1 MESSGGSEARPD
13 DTTRPLSLRRGAVHA
28 LLQSTGKP
36 KRTGQKLKRRTSL
49 SKLTGGRFGDG
60 KHRRKAKDA
69 LKAALRRMSTGSVTV
84 SDSAGQEALSPPL
97 ASSPKFQSSTMRAT
111 LRPQLRSA
119 KNENIRAM
127 LGKVSESLRAGASP
141 QSAAK
146 GGKETTPNH
155 GDGGRVTQVG
165 TTAFA
170 QVAYS
175 QGALKAQRRG
185 LPVGGRTRIHV
196 WPLLTH
202 PVTLHSLFSVPILPP
217 SLVSKNPVLP
227 LL

>member
-49 SKLTGGRFGDG
+49 SKLTGGRFGEG
-60 KHRRKAKDA
+60 KHRSKAKDA
-69 LKAALRRMSTGSVTV
+69 LKAALRRMSTGSVSV
-84 SDSAGQEALSPPL
+84 SDSAGHETLSPPL
-97 ASSPKFQSSTMRAT
+97 ASPKFQSSTMPAT

-127 LGKVSESLRAGASP
+127 LGKVSEALRAGASP

-155 GDGGRVTQVG
+155 GDGGRVTQVR

-185 LPVGGRTRIHV
+185 LRAGALESACAPFS
-196 WPLLTH
+196 LT
-202 PVTLHSLFSVPILPP
+202 P
-217 SLVSKNPVLP
+217 
-227 LL
+227 